1 MFRELLNYCVT
12 NVNASGVYSLSL
24 MSHPT
29 ENTLYLSFWS
39 GNVLHQVCIGT
50 GPRGILIP
58 RKILSLVASFISLF
72 ETAPPCISL
81 IGLGERLS
89 HCLST
94 TLPGHPR
101 PIIINNFG
109 EDEFERCLALPTA
122 KIIERHDFRSILDY
136 LLLKLRTALDKDWL
150 QSLPQLHKVLYRQFR
165 FPDVFVSL
173 CLLQFVSSV

>member
-29 ENTLYLSFWS
+29 EKTLYLSFWS

-50 GPRGILIP
+50 GPRGNLIP

-72 ETAPPCISL
+72 ETTPPCISL

-89 HCLST
+89 HCLNDFTWSSSADNHQQLWRKRIREVSRIT
-94 TLPGHPR
+94 NCQNYRETRFQKYPR
-101 PIIINNFG
+101 LTPAEIADQPWIKTGCN
-109 EDEFERCLALPTA
+109 
-122 KIIERHDFRSILDY
+122 H
-136 LLLKLRTALDKDWL
+136 
-150 QSLPQLHKVLYRQFR
+150 
-165 FPDVFVSL
+165 
-173 CLLQFVSSV
+173 

>member
-1 MFRELLNYCVT
+1 MFRELLNFCVT

-58 RKILSLVASFISLF
+58 RKILSLIASFISLF

-89 HCLST
+89 LCLST
-94 TLPGHPR
+94 TSPGHPR

-109 EDEFERCLALPTA
+109 EDEFERCLALPTP
-122 KIIERHDFRSILDY
+122 
-136 LLLKLRTALDKDWL
+136 KLSRDTI
-150 QSLPQLHKVLYRQFR
+150 SE
-165 FPDVFVSL
+165 
-173 CLLQFVSSV
+173 VSSITSC

>member
-12 NVNASGVYSLSL
+12 NVKASGVYSMSL

-58 RKILSLVASFISLF
+58 RKLLSLVASFISLF
-72 ETAPPCISL
+72 ETAHPCISL

-101 PIIINNFG
+101 RRRIREVSRTTNCQNYRETRFQKYP
-109 EDEFERCLALPTA
+109 RLPPA
-122 KIIERHDFRSILDY
+122 EIADG
-136 LLLKLRTALDKDWL
+136 LR
-150 QSLPQLHKVLYRQFR
+150 
-165 FPDVFVSL
+165 
-173 CLLQFVSSV
+173 